1 MDYCHYFK
9 YYRTNLT
16 KDSLMQRVSL
26 FGYGKTTKALT
37 KIYPNALFYDDKA
50 VKPFKD
56 EKGFR
61 VQPSSEFNPEYSD
74 LEIPS
79 PAIPPSNPLILQ
91 AKNLISEYDCFVK
104 NSPMSIW
111 ISGTNGK
118 TTTTQMMQHLL
129 EDKGSQAGGNI
140 GTPLA
145 ELNPDADM
153 WILETSSFTMHYTN
167 LAVPNIY
174 VLLPIN
180 PDHLSWH
187 KSMNEYEQAK
197 LKPISKMREGEV
209 AIVPNRYKD
218 IKSSA
223 HVIGYDNETDL
234 ASHFD
239 IDTKKVNFK
248 GAFLV
253 DAILAMAVDKI
264 LFDRV
269 DYEKINSF
277 ILDPHRQE
285 ELRDS
290 KNRLWV
296 NDTKATNIDAAIA
309 ALNRYGDSHIHLILG
324 GDDKGVDLNELFEY
338 LKSCSVKIYNIGS
351 NKEKLSSLAR
361 EYKIPFELCENL
373 RDAVSKIDKNLKENE
388 VALLSPAASSLD
400 EFSSYLQRGD
410 EFKTDVLNIS

>member
-1 MDYCHYFK
+1 
-9 YYRTNLT
+9 
-16 KDSLMQRVSL
+16 MQRISL

-37 KIYPNALFYDDKA
+37 SLYPNAVFYDDKCTKPFTDDDGFK
-50 VKPFKD
+50 VKPA
-56 EKGFR
+56 
-61 VQPSSEFNPEYSD
+61 SEFNPKYSD

-79 PAIPPSNPLILQ
+79 PGIPPSNKLIKKALNLQ
-91 AKNLISEYDCFVK
+91 SEYDCFTNTEPLKV
-104 NSPMSIW
+104 W

-129 EDKGSQAGGNI
+129 QDKESEAGGNI

-145 ELNPDADM
+145 SLHVESNI

-167 LAVPNIY
+167 TALPNIY
-174 VLLPIN
+174 ILLPIN

-187 KSMNEYEQAK
+187 GSMDEYVKAK
-197 LKPISKMREGEV
+197 LKPILNMREGEV
-209 AIVPNRYKD
+209 VILPDAYKD
-218 IKSSA
+218 IKTSA
-223 HVIGYDNETDL
+223 HIISYKDENDL
-234 ASHFD
+234 ASYFD
-239 IDTKKVNFK
+239 IDTNKINFK
-248 GAFLV
+248 GAFLT
-253 DAILAMAVDKI
+253 DALLAMAVDKI

-296 NDTKATNIDAAIA
+296 NDTKATNIDASIA
-309 ALNRYGDSHIHLILG
+309 CVKRYKDSFIHLILG

-338 LKSCSVKIYNIGS
+338 ISTCRVKTYNIGS
-351 NKEKLSSLAR
+351 NKEKLSNLANK
-361 EYKIPFELCENL
+361 YNVNSSTC
-373 RDAVSKIDKNLKENE
+373 RDLSDAINKIDEVLKGNE

-400 EFSSYLQRGD
+400 EFSSYAQRGD
-410 EFKTDVLNIS
+410 EFKEAVLND